1 MIWLVDALYEHRVMS
16 VFSAERVATEIFD
29 ASDVSSTRD
38 ETFAFDRV
46 VSRLI
51 EMQSEEYLQEQHLP
65 EHEPPAEA
73 ERGDAPFLLRFET
86 ALLTDDDV
94 TAIWLRFDADGSGS
108 LDRAE
113 VSFMLE
119 ELSELR
125 NGHRSMPEEV
135 LEQTWQRLDAD
146 GSGYIDEEEFRAYMR
161 QYGLE
166 VSWAA
171 G

>member
-65 EHEPPAEA
+65 EHD
-73 ERGDAPFLLRFET
+73 RR
-86 ALLTDDDV
+86 
-94 TAIWLRFDADGSGS
+94 RRRRRSGAT
-108 LDRAE
+108 RR
-113 VSFMLE
+113 SFCA
-119 ELSELR
+119 SR
-125 NGHRSMPEEV
+125 R
-135 LEQTWQRLDAD
+135 RC
-146 GSGYIDEEEFRAYMR
+146 
-161 QYGLE
+161 
-166 VSWAA
+166 
-171 G
+171 